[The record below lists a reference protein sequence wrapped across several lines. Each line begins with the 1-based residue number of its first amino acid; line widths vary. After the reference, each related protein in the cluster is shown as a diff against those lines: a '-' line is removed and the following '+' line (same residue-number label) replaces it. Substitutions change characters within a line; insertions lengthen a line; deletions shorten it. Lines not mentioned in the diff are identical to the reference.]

1 MWIIMF
7 VFIIAVAFYTGT
19 RTISLINILFP
30 KIGKLGKRLEKIGYI
45 IFLTPIIGSV
55 LIRGIGTMKGIR
67 NFGFIC
73 MAAFLYLFLFCLSF
87 ECIWGIS
94 KLIVWKIKK
103 RNNTMEGWKKILA
116 GITLGLAILVTG
128 YGLYHARDLKVKEY
142 SISLKAN
149 SPLSELKVILISDL
163 HLGSMLDKNFV
174 KQLVTE
180 INSLQ
185 ADVICIA
192 GDIFDNDYEAL
203 KNPKETAE
211 LFSKLESV
219 YGVYACLG
227 NHDID
232 GLFQGEGNLGHKKI
246 ATFLEQSN
254 IHLLEDEAVT
264 IANSFIIAGRK
275 DRRPL
280 GNKTTVR
287 DSISE
292 IIGQLNILPVLL
304 LDHQPQAEEEA
315 KQAGVDLLMCGHTH
329 NGQVFPGNLIV
340 KLTAKYTYGYSKD
353 GDTNIVVTS
362 GAGFWGPP
370 CRVAS
375 DSEIVVLNLTFSEK

>member
-7 VFIIAVAFYTGT
+7 IFIIAVAFYTGA
-19 RTISLINILFP
+19 RTISLINTLFP
-30 KIGKLGKRLEKIGYI
+30 KIGKQGKRLEKIGYI
-45 IFLTPIIGSV
+45 IFLIPIIGSF
-55 LIRGIGTMKGIR
+55 LLRGIG
-67 NFGFIC
+67 
-73 MAAFLYLFLFCLSF
+73 
-87 ECIWGIS
+87 
-94 KLIVWKIKK
+94 V
-103 RNNTMEGWKKILA
+103 NNTMEGWKKILA

-203 KNPKETAE
+203 KNPEETAE

-232 GLFQGEGNLGHKKI
+232 GLFQGEGNLGHEKI
-246 ATFLEQSN
+246 AAFLKQAN

-264 IANSFIIAGRK
+264 VANSFIIAGRK

-280 GNKTTVR
+280 GNKMAVR

-292 IIGQLNILPVLL
+292 IIGQSDTLPILL

-340 KLTAKYTYGYSKD
+340 GLTAKYTYGYSKD

-375 DSEIVVLNLTFSEK
+375 DSEIVVLNLTFSGK